1 MRYTRWILLGVVVL
15 MMSGCAPQPG
25 PGDVDSLTP
34 LPANYTPT
42 PLPSTSQTVSPNHIT
57 IWLPPRLAPDTTS
70 PPGNLLTERLNAFQQ
85 TYPDID
91 LDIRVKD
98 EGGPG
103 GLMET
108 LMAASIAAPDALPDV
123 IALNP
128 IDLNT
133 ATLKDLIVPLG
144 GLIEEPE
151 APDWYEHAIHATRF
165 GGDFYGLPIASDAEV
180 LVYRT
185 AQYTSPPHSWSEIL
199 VQPSTFIFPA
209 GDPTATFT
217 LAQYLALGGQMTN
230 ESGRPMLDPT
240 TLVEVL
246 SFYGSA
252 YHANT
257 LPLSSL
263 QYMTN
268 EETWDAFRAQQASSA
283 VASLNTFLIEGNF
296 NTTSATAIPTR
307 NDLGTSFSETWSWA
321 LVTRD
326 PARQQLAAQLL
337 TWLIQPEFLGRWTY
351 DLKLLPPT
359 AAALTQWPEG
369 PESALVSSLV
379 TLATPKPS
387 AEVMATFGPP
397 LRTAIEAVLVNGA
410 TPSSAALSAARK
422 FQSPPA
428 E

>member
-1 MRYTRWILLGVVVL
+1 
-15 MMSGCAPQPG
+15 MMNGCAPQPG
-25 PGDVDSLTP
+25 PGDIVSSPPPPTDHTPSLI
-34 LPANYTPT
+34 
-42 PLPSTSQTVSPNHIT
+42 PSTSQTASLNRIS

-70 PPGNLLTERLNAFQQ
+70 PPGNLLAERLDAFQQ
-85 TYPDID
+85 TYPNID
-91 LDIRVKD
+91 LDVRVKD

-108 LMAASIAAPDALPDV
+108 LVAASIAAPDALPDV

-133 ATLKDLIVPLG
+133 ATLKGLILPLAG
-144 GLIEEPE
+144 IIEEPKT
-151 APDWYEHAIHATRF
+151 PDWYEHAIDATRF

-180 LVYRT
+180 LAYRT
-185 AQYTSPPHSWSEIL
+185 AQFEALPRSWSDIL
-199 VQPSTFIFPA
+199 AQPSAFLFPA
-209 GDPTATFT
+209 GDPSATFT
-217 LAQYLALGGQMTN
+217 LAQYLALGGQMAD

-263 QYMTN
+263 KYMTN
-268 EETWDAFRAQQASSA
+268 EETWEAFRAQQASSA
-283 VASLNTFLIEGNF
+283 VASLNTFLTKGNF

-307 NDLGTSFSETWSWA
+307 NNLGTSFSETWSWA
-321 LVTRD
+321 IVTRD

-337 TWLIQPEFLGRWTY
+337 AWLTQPEFLGSWTY
-351 DLKLLPPT
+351 NLNLLPPT
-359 AAALTQWPEG
+359 AAALARWPEG

-379 TLATPKPS
+379 TLARPKPT

-410 TPSSAALSAARK
+410 TPSTAALSAAQK
-422 FQSPPA
+422 FQTPTA